1 MNNVISPQ
9 KTERG
14 WIIEIDDEFASEL
27 GVAKGSVALMNA
39 RDGKIETEILSP
51 SSPDLDKTVDR
62 LYEKYKDY
70 FSEIKKI
77 GD

>member
-1 MNNVISPQ
+1 MNNVKTPK

-14 WIIEIDDEFASEL
+14 WVIEIDEDFATDL
-27 GVAKGSVALMNA
+27 GVAKGSIALMNA

-51 SSPDLDKTVDR
+51 SPELEKSIDR
-62 LYEKYKDY
+62 LAEKYKDY
-70 FSEIKKI
+70 FEEMKKI